1 MTERDN
7 KLKIFEDKVDQVMNT
22 RLIEAESKL
31 RSMVGEV
38 SATEL
43 YKAAVEVNSL
53 IRLVCGGNV
62 EQYEEFKYRV
72 FVDAN
77 GDYIVI
83 QAKEID
89 VDYYPTTNL
98 PIDED

>member
-1 MTERDN
+1 MTEGDK
-7 KLKIFEDKVDQVMNT
+7 KLKIFEDKVDQVVSQ
-22 RLIEAESKL
+22 RLIEAEKKL
-31 RSMVGEV
+31 RSMMGEV
-38 SATEL
+38 SVTEL
-43 YKAAVEVNSL
+43 YKAAVEVNSI
-53 IRLVCGGNV
+53 IRLICAGNV

-77 GDYIVI
+77 GDYLVI